1 MEKAMKHCHAVAKVV
16 VAAYALLAGSVCAQT
31 YPVKPIRIIVPFAAG
46 SSTDVVARILA
57 QPLQQSLG
65 QTFLI
70 DNRPGAD
77 GALAGD
83 LVAKAPPDGYT
94 LLLATNSPLSAVP
107 HLRKKPPYD
116 ALKDFAPISMVG
128 YYTFLLAVHPSLPV
142 KSLRELFDLA
152 RANPGKLNYATGNT
166 SSIVLTAMM
175 NSQAGVKMLHVPYKS
190 EPPAVV
196 DLISGQTQVMVSS
209 YATVAAHLQ
218 GGRLRPLAL
227 ALAQR
232 SPLLPN
238 VPTVVEA
245 GLPKFSITPWAGMFA
260 PARTPPPV
268 VDRLSQE
275 FNTALKRS
283 EVRGQL
289 DQQAFAGEGSTPA
302 ALDAWV
308 KDQYRIWGAAM
319 REAGIQP
326 E

>member
-1 MEKAMKHCHAVAKVV
+1 MRPGRNALAIAAVAIFT
-16 VAAYALLAGSVCAQT
+16 GTAQAQ
-31 YPVKPIRIIVPFAAG
+31 YPTKPVRIVVPFAAG

-65 QTFLI
+65 QTFVI

-83 LVAKAPPDGYT
+83 MVAKAPADGYT

-107 HLRKKPPYD
+107 HLRKKVPYD

-128 YYTFLLAVHPSLPV
+128 YYTFLLAVNPNVPA
-142 KSLRELFDLA
+142 KSLRELFDYA
-152 RANPGKLNYATGNT
+152 RANPGKLNYASGNT
-166 SSIVLTAMM
+166 SSIVLMAMM
-175 NSQAGVKMLHVPYKS
+175 SSQAGVKMVHVPYKS

-196 DLISGQTQVMVSS
+196 DLISGQVQVMVTS
-209 YATVAAHLQ
+209 YATVAAHVRE
-218 GGRLRPLAL
+218 GRLRALAL
-227 ALAQR
+227 ALSQR

-238 VPTVVEA
+238 VPTVIEA

-260 PARTPPPV
+260 PARTPKVV
-268 VDRLSQE
+268 VDRLSSE
-275 FNTALKRS
+275 FNTVLKRADI
-283 EVRGQL
+283 RNQL
-289 DQQAFAGEGSTPA
+289 DQQAFAGEGSTPQ
-302 ALDAWV
+302 ALDVWV
-308 KDQYRIWGAAM
+308 KDQYQIWGAAM

>member
-1 MEKAMKHCHAVAKVV
+1 MKRFISV
-16 VAAYALLAGSVCAQT
+16 VAVTAFIVGATVVHAQQ
-31 YPVKPIRIIVPFAAG
+31 YPTKPVRVIVPFAAG
-46 SSTDVVARILA
+46 SSTDVVMRILA

-65 QTFLI
+65 QTFVI

-83 LVAKAPPDGYT
+83 MVAKAPADGYT

-116 ALKDFAPISMVG
+116 ALRDFAPISMVG
-128 YYTFLLAVHPSLPV
+128 YYTFLLAVNPAVPA
-142 KSLRELFDLA
+142 KSLRELFDHA

-166 SSIVLTAMM
+166 SSIVMMAMM
-175 NSQAGVKMLHVPYKS
+175 NSLAGVKMLHVPYKS

-196 DLISGQTQVMVSS
+196 DLISGQAHVMVSS
-209 YATVAAHLQ
+209 YATVAAHLRD
-218 GGRLRPLAL
+218 GRLRPLAL
-227 ALAQR
+227 ALNKR

-238 VPTVVEA
+238 VQTVAES

-260 PARTPPPV
+260 PARTPKAV
-268 VDRLSQE
+268 VEVLSRE
-275 FNTALKRS
+275 LNAALKRP
-283 EVRGQL
+283 EVRNLL
-289 DQQAFAGEGSTPA
+289 DQQAFAGEGSTPE

-308 KDQYRIWGAAM
+308 KNQFNIWGAAM
-319 REAGIQP
+319 RDAGIQP

>member
-1 MEKAMKHCHAVAKVV
+1 MKRFISV
-16 VAAYALLAGSVCAQT
+16 VAVTAFIVGATGVHAQQ
-31 YPVKPIRIIVPFAAG
+31 YPTKPVRVIVPFAAG
-46 SSTDVVARILA
+46 SSTDVVMRILA

-65 QTFLI
+65 QTFVI

-83 LVAKAPPDGYT
+83 MVAKAPADGYT

-116 ALKDFAPISMVG
+116 ALRDFAPISMVG
-128 YYTFLLAVHPSLPV
+128 YYTFLLAVNPAVPA
-142 KSLRELFDLA
+142 KSLRELFDHA

-166 SSIVLTAMM
+166 SSIVMMAMM
-175 NSQAGVKMLHVPYKS
+175 NSLAGVKMLHVPYKS

-196 DLISGQTQVMVSS
+196 DLISGQAHVMVSS
-209 YATVAAHLQ
+209 YATVAAHLRD
-218 GGRLRPLAL
+218 GRLRPLAL
-227 ALAQR
+227 ALNKR

-238 VPTVVEA
+238 VQTVAES

-260 PARTPPPV
+260 PARTPKAV
-268 VDRLSQE
+268 VEVLSRE
-275 FNTALKRS
+275 LNAALKRP
-283 EVRGQL
+283 EVRNLL
-289 DQQAFAGEGSTPA
+289 DQQAFAGEGSTPE

-308 KDQYRIWGAAM
+308 KNQFNIWGAAM